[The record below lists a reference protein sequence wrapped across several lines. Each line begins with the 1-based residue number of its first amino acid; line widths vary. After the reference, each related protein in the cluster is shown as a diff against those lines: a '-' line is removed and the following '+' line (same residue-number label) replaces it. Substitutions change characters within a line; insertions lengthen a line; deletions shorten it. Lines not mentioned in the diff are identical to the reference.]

1 MIAIIDYKAG
11 NLTSVERALRHIGAA
26 CTVTSDPALIHT
38 ADRIVFP
45 GVGAAG
51 AAMESIQQFG
61 IDRAL
66 EDAFQAQK
74 PILGICLGTQI
85 IMEHSEENNT
95 LCLNLVPGT
104 VLSFDPNMSDADGNR
119 LKIPH
124 MGWNCVDIKKPHP
137 LLNHITPQDTFYFVH
152 GYYPAPT
159 NSAYILAT
167 TQYGVEFTSALGFKN
182 LVATQFHPEKSGE
195 AGLMMLRNFLT
206 WSPETE

>member
-11 NLTSVERALRHIGAA
+11 NLTSVERAFHHIGAK
-26 CTVTSDPALIHT
+26 CTVTSDPAVIST
-38 ADRIVFP
+38 CDRIVFP

-51 AAMESIQQFG
+51 AAMESIRRLG
-61 IDRAL
+61 IDCAL
-66 EDAFQAQK
+66 QDAFRAQK

-95 LCLNLVPGT
+95 LCLGLVPGN
-104 VLSFDPNMSDADGNR
+104 VLSFEPDRPDADGNR

-124 MGWNCVDIKKPHP
+124 MGWNTVDVQKPHP

-159 NSAYILAT
+159 NPAHILAT
-167 TQYGVEFTSALGFKN
+167 TEYGVQFASTLGFKN

-195 AGLMMLRNFLT
+195 VGLAMLRNFLT
-206 WSPETE
+206 WSSETD